1 MADTTYGFSGTG
13 DAIPGLDAWDIMPSG
28 TGSEL
33 SWERLVITSLFT
45 DARID
50 DATRPPDGSTDRRG
64 WWGDTYT
71 ESKPA
76 ASRLWLVAGKAGP
89 SARAVEDAIRDALAW
104 IIEDGLADA
113 VNVTTTITGNRADTD
128 VEIIAQGEAV
138 VIRVPALWSDYA

>member
-1 MADTTYGFSGTG
+1 MAELTYGF
-13 DAIPGLDAWDIMPSG
+13 DAAGGALVGLDAWDIMPSG

-71 ESKPA
+71 EGRPA
-76 ASRLWLVAGKAGP
+76 ASRLWLVAGRAGP